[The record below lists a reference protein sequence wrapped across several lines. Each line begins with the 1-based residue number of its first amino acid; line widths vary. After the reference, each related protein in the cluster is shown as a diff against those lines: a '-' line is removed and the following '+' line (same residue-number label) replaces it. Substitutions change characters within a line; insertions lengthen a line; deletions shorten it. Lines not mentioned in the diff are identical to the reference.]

1 MSEKSVTQY
10 CEKFS
15 SVLEKARKSP
25 WNRVAFLGGVA
36 WLLYQQMFI
45 WGLVLFVIYWAW
57 AEESISSKSR
67 AEYYEK
73 AFDRLEKTGKHTWN

>member
-1 MSEKSVTQY
+1 MFKENIPQY
-10 CEKFS
+10 YKNILS
-15 SVLEKARKSP
+15 ILEKIRKYP
-25 WNRVAFLGGVA
+25 CTRVVFLGGVA